1 MSLAAMGLLPVAQ
14 RRRPGVAPLLRVLLS
29 LSMIITLLSAS
40 VFAVEVDTLKT
51 RPHCADFLSHC
62 AWNASTSSCEFR
74 RSISFVCGHREAP
87 QPVATVSTGSTST
100 SSFAGD
106 DETEVPAVSGFT
118 CHWDV
123 AGNFVVA
130 PGVDVAVEGD
140 DCLLHIGSG
149 QMVLL
154 ASKASLRASSLSIE
168 ASFVHLEVQAQISA
182 SYSGAFRD
190 GHGLFTGTDVFG
202 ASHGGGGGQRLIA
215 NMTMLTQQTTR
226 GFFDVRGRTVDVDL
240 IEKKEALLKESSA
253 GWQLADLWA
262 KEKALM
268 ADPTVMTRSSAV
280 SGGPSARIAPFLLGS
295 GSRAVIAGNGSS
307 DHVVTVD
314 GGGRIQIRASKDV
327 VVMDSASIQANGAP
341 AIDGV
346 GGGSGGSV
354 YISANAL
361 SVNGKVQAKGGD
373 AFCTDNA
380 GDRGITHCFP
390 AGGGGR
396 VQITYMSSQLDTNA
410 IDTTGGTLKSDQ
422 VKELL
427 TKSKRFRHVQISA
440 LAGAA
445 GTYYQVVQHSDGVH
459 EGQLLVDNNMQRL
472 WANRVL
478 NDDGETID
486 TDDIDTVVGGA
497 VTSLYIGDDVAGNI
511 DALTISDGAVVATGC
526 LKLPGGDLKVLN
538 GSYLLD
544 ALLVGLPHQLPDSIS
559 VHSSSKPPVLEI
571 RVRDMV
577 ISSESQMIMPTSALQ
592 LSARSVS
599 MDATAAL
606 EFTWSAQIITSQNIH
621 LDANVSSALDPI
633 IVTPATPM
641 TTTATSSKT
650 TTKLFD
656 NKMLALVSGGD
667 VFLGG
672 VIAVGALS
680 VSSEFSI
687 TIDGQ
692 LETLNAPNIKSTFRS
707 CKEQQWVSLRSLKQ
721 DMGKEDGHG
730 GSNEGST
737 VPNIPA
743 ALPIM
748 SNFTL
753 VLHARESIYVGES
766 EEKKK
771 QLTDQLKGQLE
782 EDVELPPQPVGHV
795 RGGAVLLCA
804 TDYIE
809 ISPGSI
815 VSADGMGELANQG
828 PGMGSCA
835 GSIGGGAGYGGHGA
849 DSSVVTNTGNYASGG
864 LPYGTRSGT
873 GMLGSGGGCVDGGNG
888 GGIALL
894 GASGLVLNGEIHCN
908 GDGGASGAGGG
919 SGGFLGL
926 SVALYLRGHGH
937 ISAVGG
943 GSECTDAVESFVS
956 DTKWQEP
963 AFLIGK
969 TQDKAADE
977 QAEAQSPTS
986 SKVVPRLCGGGGG
999 GGRLQLTGCELSTFD
1014 RCTRGFD
1021 GNYTV
1026 AGGSTSYKLVS
1037 GGDDTPVLPAPTPA
1051 STVAQ
1056 KSIVPAGA
1064 SGSFFGFPCPP
1075 GSGGLFC
1082 RLCPVGKYKSES
1094 NSAECVMCTN
1104 APSNAHYI
1112 GLGAS
1117 SARCDWACDPGYSG
1131 YYCVSPIEQLLD
1143 ACGGEFGFALVLM
1156 SIVAF
1161 FILLGYACRNRKE
1174 PSYTRMYNSR
1184 GSKGE
1189 RQHLLSSA
1197 VANSQR
1203 SWFASLFR
1211 CFYWPRVGYPKLMER
1226 DLPEHMAR
1234 LYFAGYNDPDSPLK
1248 LRTTVPPSLKKVL
1261 YDVEFKNLADRINRV
1276 LAWQRG
1282 PCSSWGKIVYFLVA
1296 LVCYPFASEVK
1307 LFRRHIRVNELKR
1320 IVAKYN
1326 HACMKGPRARGLLNA
1341 VKLGYCADY
1350 SLIYLELLYKES
1362 SQSVCVP
1369 TTKIGK
1375 PSLPLVLLFAGCGT
1389 YFSPYYLDPNDL
1401 LVRSIPQCPE
1411 LTAFI
1416 DEPWIEFVAEL
1427 NELLRVVQR
1436 DEASLV
1442 ESLIPVAVYL
1452 EKQRALSALGSNSS
1466 KLGGLRIYLGR
1477 FYVQDELDMGEEF
1490 KLGLFLTTA
1499 EDSLDNVGSNSNL
1512 QQPHQ
1517 QAPPSSSRHGY
1528 GSHYSKDTNYYNI
1541 NDVYGYGRGDSLD
1554 YPGPRRSN
1562 GSFNNADGMLN
1573 DMGGWGTALTNS
1585 NSSRGRSRS
1594 TNGPGS
1600 TNPLQDPVSS
1610 IREEALRIRS
1620 SSSHGD
1626 GQGGSGHSGRGG
1638 DPDDVLVLMS
1648 SGSTNKKRHN
1658 SAAHHTFY
1666 EGWLGPVDA
1675 SLPVPGV
1682 LICAD
1687 ELRERLADRAP
1698 RQMLKSFLRFHL
1710 LPRNLPRSSSLNLSW
1725 MLSISLLT
1733 LLMVDLAITFA
1744 ILVNLKC
1751 VTNGEVDH
1759 DCSASIMVPVLLAPP
1774 LALVVSP
1781 IMGIVSL
1788 ALSSSTFTRRF
1799 SVWNALSMISV
1810 GIAILACIAQSSRL
1824 VAPWFAG
1831 PLPLL
1836 PVIAMGVKAG
1846 QAYVVERYIAFQE
1859 TQRRRRGWR
1868 GIMKRRLSDAS
1879 IPTESPYSSPAPGR
1893 AEFRLTSTPPTR
1905 DDQGVNRYGGYT

>member
-1 MSLAAMGLLPVAQ
+1 MASSTITLVRTRRRRLHNGISARMSGRMAPLWALALLLAAGEA
-14 RRRPGVAPLLRVLLS
+14 A
-29 LSMIITLLSAS
+29 
-40 VFAVEVDTLKT
+40 
-51 RPHCADFLSHC
+51 HCADFLQHC

-74 RSISFVCGHREAP
+74 ESVAFECGPRGAEA
-87 QPVATVSTGSTST
+87 VATGSGSLLH
-100 SSFAGD
+100 A
-106 DETEVPAVSGFT
+106 AVSATSFSGDANGDEVGVAAVAGFT

-123 AGNFVVA
+123 AGDLRVA
-130 PGVDVAVEGD
+130 PGVTVAVEGD
-140 DCLLHIGSG
+140 DCLLHVGSG

-154 ASKASLRASSLSIE
+154 GAKATLRASSLSVE
-168 ASFVHLEVQAQISA
+168 ASFVHLEEQAQISA

-190 GHGLFTGTDVFG
+190 GRGLFTGTDVFG

-215 NMTMLTQQTTR
+215 NATMLTQQTTR
-226 GFFDVRGRTVDVDL
+226 GFFDVRGRTVDVEL
-240 IEKKEALLKESSA
+240 IEEKEALLKESSA

-268 ADPTVMTRSSAV
+268 ADPAVMTAP
-280 SGGPSARIAPFLLGS
+280 SGASGDPSATIAPFLLGS
-295 GSRAVIAGNGSS
+295 GSRAVIAGNDTSE
-307 DHVVTVD
+307 HIVTVD
-314 GGGRIQIRASKDV
+314 GGGRIQIKASKDV
-327 VVMDSASIQANGAP
+327 VVMNGATIQADGAS

-346 GGGSGGSV
+346 SGGSGGSV
-354 YISANAL
+354 YIYANAL
-361 SVNGKVQAKGGD
+361 SVSGKIQAKGGD
-373 AFCTDNA
+373 AYCTDNA
-380 GDRGITHCFP
+380 ADRGVTHCFP

-410 IDTTGGTLKSDQ
+410 IDTTGGTLNTDK

-427 TKSKRFRHVQISA
+427 AKNKRFRHVQVSA

-445 GTYYQVVQHSDGVH
+445 GTYYQVVQHTDGVH
-459 EGQLLVDNNMQRL
+459 EAQLLVDNDMQRL
-472 WANRVL
+472 WPNRVQ
-478 NDDGETID
+478 NEDGEALDID
-486 TDDIDTVVGGA
+486 DLDTVVGGA
-497 VTSLYIGDDVAGNI
+497 VTSLYIGDDEAKNI
-511 DALTISDGAVVATGC
+511 DALTISDGAVVATSY
-526 LKLPGGDLKVLN
+526 LKLTDGDLRVLN

-544 ALLVGLPHQLPDSIS
+544 ALLVGYSHQLPDSIS
-559 VHSSSKPPVLEI
+559 AHSNSKPPLLQI

-577 ISSESQMIMPTSALQ
+577 VSSNSQMILPTSALQ

-621 LDANVSSALDPI
+621 LDCNVSSALSPI
-633 IVTPATPM
+633 IAVPAFTPPTS
-641 TTTATSSKT
+641 TSSPSVKIVDT
-650 TTKLFD
+650 
-656 NKMLALVSGGD
+656 KMLALVSGGD

-687 TIDGQ
+687 TINGH
-692 LETLNAPNIKSTFRS
+692 LEALNAPNIKSTFRS
-707 CKEQQWVSLRSLKQ
+707 CKEQQWLSLRSLKE
-721 DMGKEDGHG
+721 DLGKTDHHDDDDSSSGAA
-730 GSNEGST
+730 
-737 VPNIPA
+737 IPGIPS
-743 ALPIM
+743 ALPTV

-753 VLHARESIYVGES
+753 VLYARGSIYVGQSGEN
-766 EEKKK
+766 KK
-771 QLTDQLKGQLE
+771 QLEDQLQQDE
-782 EDVELPPQPVGHV
+782 ELPPQPVGRV
-795 RGGAVLLCA
+795 RSGAVLLCA
-804 TDYIE
+804 TDSVE

-828 PGMGSCA
+828 PGMGSCV
-835 GSIGGGAGYGGHGA
+835 GSIGGGAGYGGRGA
-849 DSSVVTNTGNYASGG
+849 DSSVVTTIGNYASGG

-888 GGIALL
+888 GGIVML
-894 GASGLVLNGEIHCN
+894 GATGLVLNGEIHCN
-908 GDGGASGAGGG
+908 GDGGANGAGGG

-926 SVALYLRGHGH
+926 SVAQYLRGHGH

-943 GSECTDAVESFVS
+943 GSECTDAVSNYESE
-956 DTKWQEP
+956 TKWREP

-969 TQDKAADE
+969 IANDAADE
-977 QAEAQSPTS
+977 QAEAQSPMS
-986 SKVVPRLCGGGGG
+986 SKIVPRLCGGGGG

-1026 AGGSTSYKLVS
+1026 AGGATSFKLIS
-1037 GGDDTPVLPAPTPA
+1037 GGDSTPGLPAPTPA
-1051 STVAQ
+1051 STIAQ

-1094 NSAECVMCTN
+1094 NSAECVVCTN

-1112 GLGAS
+1112 GLGAT
-1117 SARCDWACDPGYSG
+1117 SALCDWTCDPGYSG
-1131 YYCVSPIEQLLD
+1131 YYCVSPIQQLLD
-1143 ACGGEFGFALVLM
+1143 ACGGEFGFALVLI

-1161 FILLGYACRNRKE
+1161 FILLGYACRNRKD

-1184 GSKGE
+1184 GAKGE

-1203 SWFASLFR
+1203 SWFASVFR

-1234 LYFAGYNDPDSPLK
+1234 LYLAGYNDPESPLK
-1248 LRTTVPPSLKKVL
+1248 LRSTVPPSLKKVL

-1296 LVCYPFASEVK
+1296 LLCYPFASEVK

-1350 SLIYLELLYKES
+1350 SLVYLELLYKES

-1389 YFSPYYLDPNDL
+1389 YFSPFYLDPNDL

-1477 FYVQDELDMGEEF
+1477 FYVQDELNMGEEF

-1499 EDSLDNVGSNSNL
+1499 DESLDNVSSNNNI
-1512 QQPHQ
+1512 QQQHQ
-1517 QAPPSSSRHGY
+1517 QGPSSSSRYGY
-1528 GSHYSKDTNYYNI
+1528 GTHYSKDTNYYNI

-1554 YPGPRRSN
+1554 YPGPRRSD
-1562 GSFNNADGMLN
+1562 GSFGNTDGMLY
-1573 DMGGWGTALTNS
+1573 DMGGWGTALNANT
-1585 NSSRGRSRS
+1585 SSRGRSRS
-1594 TNGPGS
+1594 SNGPGCGNGS
-1600 TNPLQDPVSS
+1600 SQNPVSS

-1620 SSSHGD
+1620 SSSQGD
-1626 GQGGSGHSGRGG
+1626 GLGGNGHSGRGG
-1638 DPDDVLVLMS
+1638 NSDDVLVLMG
-1648 SGSTNKKRHN
+1648 SGSAKKKRHN

-1698 RQMLKSFLRFHL
+1698 RQMLRSFLRFHL
-1710 LPRNLPRSSSLNLSW
+1710 LPRNVPRSSSLNLSW

-1733 LLMVDLAITFA
+1733 LLMVDLAIAFA
-1744 ILVNLKC
+1744 ILANLKC
-1751 VTNGEVDH
+1751 VTDGEVDH
-1759 DCSASIMVPVLLAPP
+1759 DCSASIMVPVLLVPP

-1799 SVWNALSMISV
+1799 SVWNALSMVSV

-1846 QAYVVERYIAFQE
+1846 QAYLVERYIAFQE

-1879 IPTESPYSSPAPGR
+1879 IPTESP
-1893 AEFRLTSTPPTR
+1893 
-1905 DDQGVNRYGGYT
+1905 

>member
-1 MSLAAMGLLPVAQ
+1 MAPSPAS
-14 RRRPGVAPLLRVLLS
+14 RRRRSAPLLLLS
-29 LSMIITLLSAS
+29 LTLSLLLSAS
-40 VFAVEVDTLKT
+40 SAAVSAEAA

-62 AWNASTSSCEFR
+62 AWNDSTSSCEFR
-74 RSISFVCGHREAP
+74 ESISFVCGPRSASEPPLADATGSGSLLDA
-87 QPVATVSTGSTST
+87 ATVSATS
-100 SSFAGD
+100 FGGD
-106 DETEVPAVSGFT
+106 SDAEVGVSAVAGFT

-123 AGNFVVA
+123 AGGLYVA

-140 DCLLHIGSG
+140 DCLLHVGSG

-154 ASKASLRASSLSIE
+154 GAKASLRASSLSVE
-168 ASFVHLEVQAQISA
+168 ASFVHLEAQAQISA
-182 SYSGAFRD
+182 SYSGSFRD
-190 GHGLFTGTDVFG
+190 GRGLFTGTDVFG

-215 NMTMLTQQTTR
+215 NATMLTQQTTR
-226 GFFDVRGRTVDVDL
+226 GFFDVRGRTVDVQL
-240 IEKKEALLKESSA
+240 IEEKEALLKESSA

-268 ADPTVMTRSSAV
+268 ADPAVMTASSGA
-280 SGGPSARIAPFLLGS
+280 SGGPSATIAPFLLGS
-295 GSRAVIAGNGSS
+295 GSRVVIAGNDSS
-307 DHVVTVD
+307 EHVVTVD
-314 GGGRIQIRASKDV
+314 GGGRIQIKASKDV
-327 VVMDSASIQANGAP
+327 VVMDGATIQANGGS
-341 AIDGV
+341 AIEGV
-346 GGGSGGSV
+346 SGGSGGSV

-361 SVNGKVQAKGGD
+361 SLSGKVEAKGGD

-380 GDRGITHCFP
+380 ADRGVTHCYP

-396 VQITYMSSQLDTNA
+396 VQITFMSSQLDTDA
-410 IDTTGGTLKSDQ
+410 IDTTGGTLNSDQ
-422 VKELL
+422 VEELL
-427 TKSKRFRHVQISA
+427 AKNNRFRHVQVSA

-459 EGQLLVDNNMQRL
+459 EAQLLVDNDMQRL
-472 WANRVL
+472 WPNRVL
-478 NDDGETID
+478 NDDGD
-486 TDDIDTVVGGA
+486 ALDIDEMDAVIGGA
-497 VTSLYIGDDVAGNI
+497 VTSLYVGDDEAANI
-511 DALTISDGAVVATGC
+511 DALTISDGAVVATGS
-526 LKLPGGDLKVLN
+526 LKLPGGDLRVLN
-538 GSYLLD
+538 GSFLLD

-559 VHSSSKPPVLEI
+559 VHSSSKPPVLQI
-571 RVRDMV
+571 RVRDMLV
-577 ISSESQMIMPTSALQ
+577 SSSSQMILPTSALQ

-621 LDANVSSALDPI
+621 IDANVSSALNPI
-633 IVTPATPM
+633 IAAPALS
-641 TTTATSSKT
+641 TATSSSTPVT
-650 TTKLFD
+650 TTKIVD
-656 NKMLALVSGGD
+656 SKMLALVSGGD

-672 VIAVGALS
+672 VIGVGALS

-687 TIDGQ
+687 TIDGH
-692 LETLNAPNIKSTFRS
+692 LESLNGPNIKSTFRS
-707 CKEQQWVSLRSLKQ
+707 CKDQQWLSLGSLKENL
-721 DMGKEDGHG
+721 GKEDHHD
-730 GSNEGST
+730 GSAEGAPI
-737 VPNIPA
+737 PNIPS
-743 ALPIM
+743 ALPAL

-753 VLHARESIYVGES
+753 VLHARGSIYVGQSNEA
-766 EEKKK
+766 KK
-771 QLTDQLKGQLE
+771 QIEDQLE
-782 EDVELPPQPVGHV
+782 ENEELPPQPIGRV

-804 TDYIE
+804 TDSVE

-835 GSIGGGAGYGGHGA
+835 GSIGGGAG
-849 DSSVVTNTGNYASGG
+849 
-864 LPYGTRSGT
+864 
-873 GMLGSGGGCVDGGNG
+873 
-888 GGIALL
+888 
-894 GASGLVLNGEIHCN
+894 
-908 GDGGASGAGGG
+908 
-919 SGGFLGL
+919 
-926 SVALYLRGHGH
+926 
-937 ISAVGG
+937 
-943 GSECTDAVESFVS
+943 
-956 DTKWQEP
+956 
-963 AFLIGK
+963 
-969 TQDKAADE
+969 
-977 QAEAQSPTS
+977 
-986 SKVVPRLCGGGGG
+986 
-999 GGRLQLTGCELSTFD
+999 
-1014 RCTRGFD
+1014 
-1021 GNYTV
+1021 
-1026 AGGSTSYKLVS
+1026 
-1037 GGDDTPVLPAPTPA
+1037 
-1051 STVAQ
+1051 
-1056 KSIVPAGA
+1056 
-1064 SGSFFGFPCPP
+1064 
-1075 GSGGLFC
+1075 
-1082 RLCPVGKYKSES
+1082 
-1094 NSAECVMCTN
+1094 
-1104 APSNAHYI
+1104 
-1112 GLGAS
+1112 
-1117 SARCDWACDPGYSG
+1117 
-1131 YYCVSPIEQLLD
+1131 
-1143 ACGGEFGFALVLM
+1143 
-1156 SIVAF
+1156 
-1161 FILLGYACRNRKE
+1161 NRKE

-1184 GSKGE
+1184 GAKGE

-1296 LVCYPFASEVK
+1296 LLCYPFASEVK

-1350 SLIYLELLYKES
+1350 SLVYLELLYKES

-1389 YFSPYYLDPNDL
+1389 YFSPFYLDPNDL

-1452 EKQRALSALGSNSS
+1452 EKQRALAALGNNSS

-1477 FYVQDELDMGEEF
+1477 FYVQDELGMGEEF
-1490 KLGLFLTTA
+1490 KLGVFLTTA
-1499 EDSLDNVGSNSNL
+1499 DESMDNVSSSNNNI
-1512 QQPHQ
+1512 QQTHQ
-1517 QAPPSSSRHGY
+1517 QAPPSSNRYGY
-1528 GSHYSKDTNYYNI
+1528 GSHHSKDTNYYNI

-1562 GSFNNADGMLN
+1562 GSFGNADGLIY

-1585 NSSRGRSRS
+1585 NLSRGRSRS
-1594 TNGPGS
+1594 SNGPGS
-1600 TNPLQDPVSS
+1600 GNGAAQNPVGS

-1626 GQGGSGHSGRGG
+1626 GLAGHSGRGG
-1638 DPDDVLVLMS
+1638 NPDDVLVLMG
-1648 SGSTNKKRHN
+1648 SGSSKKKRHN

-1733 LLMVDLAITFA
+1733 FLMVDLAITFA

-1759 DCSASIMVPVLLAPP
+1759 DCSASIMVPVLLVPP

-1859 TQRRRRGWR
+1859 TKRRRRGWR

-1905 DDQGVNRYGGYT
+1905 DDQSFNIYGGYN

>member
-1 MSLAAMGLLPVAQ
+1 M
-14 RRRPGVAPLLRVLLS
+14 
-29 LSMIITLLSAS
+29 
-40 VFAVEVDTLKT
+40 
-51 RPHCADFLSHC
+51 
-62 AWNASTSSCEFR
+62 
-74 RSISFVCGHREAP
+74 
-87 QPVATVSTGSTST
+87 
-100 SSFAGD
+100 
-106 DETEVPAVSGFT
+106 
-118 CHWDV
+118 
-123 AGNFVVA
+123 
-130 PGVDVAVEGD
+130 VAVQGD

-154 ASKASLRASSLSIE
+154 GAKATLKASSLSIE
-168 ASFVHLEVQAQISA
+168 ASFVHLEVGAQIAA

-190 GHGLFTGTDVFG
+190 GRGLFTGTDVYG

-215 NMTMLTQQTTR
+215 NATMLTQQTTR
-226 GFFDVRGRTVDVDL
+226 GFFDVRGWTANVEV
-240 IEKKEALLKESSA
+240 IEEKEALLKQSSA
-253 GWQLADLWA
+253 GWQLADLWT

-268 ADPTVMTRSSAV
+268 SDPAVMTASSGA
-280 SGGPSARIAPFLLGS
+280 SGDPSATIAPFLLGS
-295 GSRAVIAGNGSS
+295 GSRAVITGNNSS
-307 DHVVTVD
+307 EDMKSVD
-314 GGGRIQIRASKDV
+314 GGGRIQIKASKDV
-327 VVMDSASIQANGAP
+327 VVMSGATIQANGA
-341 AIDGV
+341 AASDGV
-346 GGGSGGSV
+346 SGGSGGSV

-361 SVNGKVQAKGGD
+361 SVSGKVQAKGGD

-380 GDRGITHCFP
+380 AAKGITHCFP

-396 VQITYMSSQLDTNA
+396 VQISFMSSQLDTNA
-410 IDTTGGTLKSDQ
+410 IDTTGGTLDADQ

-427 TKSKRFRHVQISA
+427 AKDKRFRHVQISA

-459 EGQLLVDNNMQRL
+459 EAQLLVDNDMQRL
-472 WANRVL
+472 WPTGVQS
-478 NDDGETID
+478 DDGGAV
-486 TDDIDTVVGGA
+486 DIDEVDTVIGGA
-497 VTSLYIGDDVAGNI
+497 VTN
-511 DALTISDGAVVATGC
+511 GAVVATGC
-526 LKLPGGDLKVLN
+526 LKLSQGDLKVLN
-538 GSYLLD
+538 GSFLLD
-544 ALLVGLPHQLPDSIS
+544 ALLVGVPHQLPDSIS
-559 VHSSSKPPVLEI
+559 VHSSNKPPLLQI

-577 ISSESQMIMPTSALQ
+577 VSSAAQMMLPTSALQ
-592 LSARSVS
+592 LSARSVL
-599 MDATAAL
+599 MDATTAL
-606 EFTWSAQIITSQNIH
+606 EFTWSAQIITSQSIH
-621 LDANVSSALDPI
+621 LDANISSAPDPI
-633 IVTPATPM
+633 IAASV
-641 TTTATSSKT
+641 TTASSPST
-650 TTKLFD
+650 AKLF
-656 NKMLALVSGGD
+656 NSKMLVLVSGGD
-667 VFLGG
+667 VLLSG

-680 VSSEFSI
+680 ISSAYSI
-687 TIDGQ
+687 TVNGHI
-692 LETLNAPNIKSTFRS
+692 EVLNAPSIKSTFRP
-707 CKEQQWVSLRSLKQ
+707 CKEQQWLSLRALKL
-721 DMGKEDGHG
+721 DLGKEDTHV
-730 GSNEGST
+730 ST
-737 VPNIPA
+737 TIPSIPST
-743 ALPIM
+743 LPSI

-766 EEKKK
+766 EEKK
-771 QLTDQLKGQLE
+771 QQLE
-782 EDVELPPQPVGHV
+782 DELQEDDELPPQQVGRV
-795 RGGAVLLCA
+795 RGGAVLVCA
-804 TDYIE
+804 TDSVE
-809 ISPGSI
+809 ISRGSI
-815 VSADGMGELANQG
+815 LSADGMGELANQG
-828 PGMGSCA
+828 PGMGSCV
-835 GSIGGGAGYGGHGA
+835 GSIGGGAGYGGRGA
-849 DSSVVTNTGNYASGG
+849 DSSVVTNIGNYASGG

-888 GGIALL
+888 GGIVML

-908 GDGGASGAGGG
+908 GDGGANGAGGG

-926 SVALYLRGHGH
+926 SVAQFLRGHGH

-943 GSECTDAVESFVS
+943 GSECSDTIESF
-956 DTKWQEP
+956 QE
-963 AFLIGK
+963 
-969 TQDKAADE
+969 
-977 QAEAQSPTS
+977 AEAQAPST
-986 SKVVPRLCGGGGG
+986 KVVPRLCGGGGG
-999 GGRLQLTGCELSTFD
+999 GGRLQLTGCELNTFD
-1014 RCTRGFD
+1014 RCTRDFD

-1026 AGGSTSYKLVS
+1026 AGGATSFKLSS
-1037 GGDDTPVLPAPTPA
+1037 GDTPELPAPTPT
-1051 STVAQ
+1051 STAE
-1056 KSIVPAGA
+1056 KSVVPAGA

-1082 RLCPVGKYKSES
+1082 RLCRVGKYKSES
-1094 NSAECVMCTN
+1094 NSAECVVCTN

-1112 GLGAS
+1112 GVGAT

-1131 YYCVSPIEQLLD
+1131 HYCVSPIQQLLD

-1184 GSKGE
+1184 GAKGE

-1197 VANSQR
+1197 LVRVA
-1203 SWFASLFR
+1203 LPLL
-1211 CFYWPRVGYPKLMER
+1211 YWPRVGYPKLMER
-1226 DLPEHMAR
+1226 DLSEHMAR
-1234 LYFAGYNDPDSPLK
+1234 LYLAGYNDPDSPLK

-1296 LVCYPFASEVK
+1296 LVCYPFTSEVR

-1326 HACMKGPRARGLLNA
+1326 HAPSRTWVLNA

-1350 SLIYLELLYKES
+1350 SLVYLELLYKES

-1375 PSLPLVLLFAGCGT
+1375 PSLPLVLLFAGCGS
-1389 YFSPYYLDPNDL
+1389 YFSPFYLDPNDL

-1436 DEASLV
+1436 DESSLV

-1452 EKQRALSALGSNSS
+1452 EKQRALSAMGSNSS

-1477 FYVQDELDMGEEF
+1477 FYVQDELNVGEEF

-1499 EDSLDNVGSNSNL
+1499 EESSDNVGSNNL
-1512 QQPHQ
+1512 QQTHQ
-1517 QAPPSSSRHGY
+1517 PPPS
-1528 GSHYSKDTNYYNI
+1528 
-1541 NDVYGYGRGDSLD
+1541 
-1554 YPGPRRSN
+1554 GPRRSD
-1562 GSFNNADGMLN
+1562 GSFGNDAMLY
-1573 DMGGWGTALTNS
+1573 DMGGWGTALNNSGPLRVAGVAVRMALAWLPQRRKTN
-1585 NSSRGRSRS
+1585 N
-1594 TNGPGS
+1594 
-1600 TNPLQDPVSS
+1600 
-1610 IREEALRIRS
+1610 
-1620 SSSHGD
+1620 
-1626 GQGGSGHSGRGG
+1626 GHSGRNA
-1638 DPDDVLVLMS
+1638 DDVLVLM
-1648 SGSTNKKRHN
+1648 GSTKKQQQNK
-1658 SAAHHTFY
+1658 AAKHTFY

-1687 ELRERLADRAP
+1687 ELRERLADGAP
-1698 RQMLKSFLRFHL
+1698 RQKLNSFLRFHL

-1751 VTNGEVDH
+1751 VTDGEVDH
-1759 DCSASIMVPVLLAPP
+1759 DCSASIMVPVLLVPP

-1893 AEFRLTSTPPTR
+1893 AEFRLTSTPPSR
-1905 DDQGVNRYGGYT
+1905 DDKGFITYGARN

>member
-1 MSLAAMGLLPVAQ
+1 MGLLPVAQ
-14 RRRPGVAPLLRVLLS
+14 RRRPSIVPLLRVLLS
-29 LSMIITLLSAS
+29 LSIAITLLSAS
-40 VFAVEVDTLKT
+40 VVAVEVDTLKT

-123 AGNFVVA
+123 AGNFRVA

-268 ADPTVMTRSSAV
+268 ADPTVMTGSSAV
-280 SGGPSARIAPFLLGS
+280 SGGPI
-295 GSRAVIAGNGSS
+295 
-307 DHVVTVD
+307 
-314 GGGRIQIRASKDV
+314 
-327 VVMDSASIQANGAP
+327 
-341 AIDGV
+341 
-346 GGGSGGSV
+346 
-354 YISANAL
+354 
-361 SVNGKVQAKGGD
+361 
-373 AFCTDNA
+373 
-380 GDRGITHCFP
+380 
-390 AGGGGR
+390 
-396 VQITYMSSQLDTNA
+396 
-410 IDTTGGTLKSDQ
+410 
-422 VKELL
+422 
-427 TKSKRFRHVQISA
+427 
-440 LAGAA
+440 
-445 GTYYQVVQHSDGVH
+445 
-459 EGQLLVDNNMQRL
+459 
-472 WANRVL
+472 
-478 NDDGETID
+478 
-486 TDDIDTVVGGA
+486 
-497 VTSLYIGDDVAGNI
+497 
-511 DALTISDGAVVATGC
+511 
-526 LKLPGGDLKVLN
+526 
-538 GSYLLD
+538 
-544 ALLVGLPHQLPDSIS
+544 
-559 VHSSSKPPVLEI
+559 
-571 RVRDMV
+571 
-577 ISSESQMIMPTSALQ
+577 
-592 LSARSVS
+592 
-599 MDATAAL
+599 
-606 EFTWSAQIITSQNIH
+606 
-621 LDANVSSALDPI
+621 
-633 IVTPATPM
+633 
-641 TTTATSSKT
+641 
-650 TTKLFD
+650 
-656 NKMLALVSGGD
+656 
-667 VFLGG
+667 
-672 VIAVGALS
+672 
-680 VSSEFSI
+680 
-687 TIDGQ
+687 
-692 LETLNAPNIKSTFRS
+692 
-707 CKEQQWVSLRSLKQ
+707 
-721 DMGKEDGHG
+721 
-730 GSNEGST
+730 
-737 VPNIPA
+737 
-743 ALPIM
+743 
-748 SNFTL
+748 
-753 VLHARESIYVGES
+753 
-766 EEKKK
+766 
-771 QLTDQLKGQLE
+771 
-782 EDVELPPQPVGHV
+782 
-795 RGGAVLLCA
+795 
-804 TDYIE
+804 
-809 ISPGSI
+809 
-815 VSADGMGELANQG
+815 
-828 PGMGSCA
+828 
-835 GSIGGGAGYGGHGA
+835 
-849 DSSVVTNTGNYASGG
+849 
-864 LPYGTRSGT
+864 
-873 GMLGSGGGCVDGGNG
+873 
-888 GGIALL
+888 
-894 GASGLVLNGEIHCN
+894 
-908 GDGGASGAGGG
+908 
-919 SGGFLGL
+919 
-926 SVALYLRGHGH
+926 
-937 ISAVGG
+937 GG

-999 GGRLQLTGCELSTFD
+999 GGRLQLTG
-1014 RCTRGFD
+1014 
-1021 GNYTV
+1021 
-1026 AGGSTSYKLVS
+1026 
-1037 GGDDTPVLPAPTPA
+1037 GGDDTPVLPTPTPA

-1075 GSGGLFC
+1075 GSG
-1082 RLCPVGKYKSES
+1082 
-1094 NSAECVMCTN
+1094 
-1104 APSNAHYI
+1104 
-1112 GLGAS
+1112 
-1117 SARCDWACDPGYSG
+1117 G

-1161 FILLGYACRNRKE
+1161 FILLG
-1174 PSYTRMYNSR
+1174 
-1184 GSKGE
+1184 
-1189 RQHLLSSA
+1189 
-1197 VANSQR
+1197 
-1203 SWFASLFR
+1203 WFASLFR

-1362 SQSVCVP
+1362 SQS
-1369 TTKIGK
+1369 
-1375 PSLPLVLLFAGCGT
+1375 
-1389 YFSPYYLDPNDL
+1389 
-1401 LVRSIPQCPE
+1401 
-1411 LTAFI
+1411 
-1416 DEPWIEFVAEL
+1416 
-1427 NELLRVVQR
+1427 R

-1626 GQGGSGHSGRGG
+1626 GQGGNGHSGRGG

-1879 IPTESPYSSPAPGR
+1879 IPTESPYFASDGLNLGFVIPRSSSPAPGR
-1893 AEFRLTSTPPTR
+1893 AEFRLTSTPPIR

>member
-1 MSLAAMGLLPVAQ
+1 MSFAGCMASPCAYKGRLRYALP
-14 RRRPGVAPLLRVLLS
+14 LLLS
-29 LSMIITLLSAS
+29 LVVLSCS
-40 VFAVEVDTLKT
+40 AVEVRPKTLKQMDEQK
-51 RPHCADFLSHC
+51 PHCADFLQHC
-62 AWNASTSSCEFR
+62 EWNATTSSCEFKQ
-74 RSISFVCGHREAP
+74 SVSFVCGPRGLLEP
-87 QPVATVSTGSTST
+87 TVSVSTGSLDGPPSA
-100 SSFAGD
+100 SSFTGDPNGKDVGEEEGVSAVAG
-106 DETEVPAVSGFT
+106 FN

-123 AGNFVVA
+123 AGDLRFA
-130 PGVDVAVEGD
+130 PGVAVAVDGD
-140 DCLLHIGSG
+140 DCLLHVGSG

-154 ASKASLRASSLSIE
+154 GDKARLKVSSLSVE
-168 ASFVHLEVQAQISA
+168 ASFVHLETQSQISS

-190 GHGLFTGTDVFG
+190 SHGLFTGTDVFG

-215 NMTMLTQQTTR
+215 NATMLTQQTTR
-226 GFFDVRGRTVDVDL
+226 GFFDVRGRTVNVEL
-240 IEKKEALLKESSA
+240 IEEKEALLKESSA

-268 ADPTVMTRSSAV
+268 ADPAVMTASSGA
-280 SGGPSARIAPFLLGS
+280 SGDPSAMIAPFLLGS
-295 GSRAVIAGNGSS
+295 GSRVVIPGINSS
-307 DHVVTVD
+307 EHVLTVD
-314 GGGRIQIRASKDV
+314 GGGRIQVKASKDV
-327 VVMDSASIQANGAP
+327 VVMDGATIQANGAS
-341 AIDGV
+341 AVDGV
-346 GGGSGGSV
+346 SGGSGGSV

-361 SVNGKVQAKGGD
+361 SVSGKIMAKGGD

-380 GDRGITHCFP
+380 ADRGVTHCFP

-410 IDTTGGTLKSDQ
+410 IDTTGGTLNTDM

-427 TKSKRFRHVQISA
+427 AKDKRFRHVQISA

-459 EGQLLVDNNMQRL
+459 EAQLLVDNDMQRL
-472 WANRVL
+472 WPNRVQTA
-478 NDDGETID
+478 DGGAL
-486 TDDIDTVVGGA
+486 DIDDMDTAIGGA
-497 VTSLYIGDDVAGNI
+497 VTSLYIGDDEAANI
-511 DALTISDGAVVATGC
+511 DAITISDGAVVAAGC
-526 LKLPGGDLKVLN
+526 LKMSGGDLRVLN
-538 GSYLLD
+538 GSFLLD

-559 VHSSSKPPVLEI
+559 VHSNSKPPLLQI

-577 ISSESQMIMPTSALQ
+577 VSSGSHMIMPTSALQ
-592 LSARSVS
+592 LSARSLS
-599 MDATAAL
+599 MDATTAM
-606 EFTWSAQIITSQNIH
+606 EFTWSAQIVTSQNIH
-621 LDANVSSALDPI
+621 LDANISSALDPI
-633 IVTPATPM
+633 IAVPAV
-641 TTTATSSKT
+641 ST
-650 TTKLFD
+650 TTKLLD
-656 NKMLALVSGGD
+656 NKMLVLISGGD

-672 VIAVGALS
+672 EIAVGALS

-687 TIDGQ
+687 TIDGHI
-692 LETLNAPNIKSTFRS
+692 EVVNAPSIKSTFRS
-707 CKEQQWVSLRSLKQ
+707 CKEQQWVSLRSLKE
-721 DMGKEDGHG
+721 DLGKKDGSG
-730 GSNEGST
+730 DVST
-737 VPNIPA
+737 IPSIPSS
-743 ALPIM
+743 LPTL

-753 VLHARESIYVGES
+753 VLHARGSIYVGES
-766 EEKKK
+766 EEKKE
-771 QLTDQLKGQLE
+771 QLE
-782 EDVELPPQPVGHV
+782 GELQQNDELPPQPVGRV

-804 TDYIE
+804 TDSVE
-809 ISPGSI
+809 ISHGSI

-828 PGMGSCA
+828 PGMGSCV
-835 GSIGGGAGYGGHGA
+835 GSIGGGAGYGGRGA
-849 DSSVVTNTGNYASGG
+849 DSSVVTNIGNYASGG

-888 GGIALL
+888 GGIVML

-908 GDGGASGAGGG
+908 GDGGANGAGGG

-943 GSECTDAVESFVS
+943 GSECTDTIEGLAIDS
-956 DTKWQEP
+956 KWLEP

-969 TQDKAADE
+969 IQNDAADE
-977 QAEAQSPTS
+977 QAEAQSPMS

-1026 AGGSTSYKLVS
+1026 AGGATSYKLIS
-1037 GGDDTPVLPAPTPA
+1037 GGGDAPELPAPTPA
-1051 STVAQ
+1051 STITQ

-1094 NSAECVMCTN
+1094 NSAECVRCTN

-1112 GLGAS
+1112 GIGAI
-1117 SARCDWACDPGYSG
+1117 SARCDWTCDPGYSG

-1184 GSKGE
+1184 GAKGE

-1203 SWFASLFR
+1203 SWFASIFR

-1234 LYFAGYNDPDSPLK
+1234 LYLAGYNDPDSPLK
-1248 LRTTVPPSLKKVL
+1248 LRSTVPSSLKKVL
-1261 YDVEFKNLADRINRV
+1261 YDVEFKNLADRINRA

-1282 PCSSWGKIVYFLVA
+1282 PCSSWGKIVYYIVA
-1296 LVCYPFASEVK
+1296 VLCYPFASEVR
-1307 LFRRHIRVNELKR
+1307 LFRRHVRVNELKR

-1350 SLIYLELLYKES
+1350 SLVYLELLYKES

-1375 PSLPLVLLFAGCGT
+1375 PSLPLVLLFSGCGT
-1389 YFSPYYLDPNDL
+1389 YFSPFYLDPNDL

-1452 EKQRALSALGSNSS
+1452 EKQRALSSLGSNSS

-1477 FYVQDELDMGEEF
+1477 FYVQDELNMGEEF

-1499 EDSLDNVGSNSNL
+1499 DESLDNVGSNNNL
-1512 QQPHQ
+1512 QQSHQ
-1517 QAPPSSSRHGY
+1517 QPPPSSSRYNY

-1554 YPGPRRSN
+1554 YPGPRRSD
-1562 GSFNNADGMLN
+1562 GSFGNDAMLY
-1573 DMGGWGTALTNS
+1573 DIGGWGTALN
-1585 NSSRGRSRS
+1585 NAGSSTRGRSRS
-1594 TNGPGS
+1594 SNGPGTGLTS
-1600 TNPLQDPVSS
+1600 QNSVSS

-1626 GQGGSGHSGRGG
+1626 GLGSNGHSGRGG
-1638 DPDDVLVLMS
+1638 HTDDVLVPFG
-1648 SGSTNKKRHN
+1648 SGATTKKLHN

-1759 DCSASIMVPVLLAPP
+1759 DCSASIMVPVLLVPP

-1846 QAYVVERYIAFQE
+1846 QAYLVERYIAFQE

-1879 IPTESPYSSPAPGR
+1879 IPTESPYSSPAPVR
-1893 AEFRLTSTPPTR
+1893 AEFRLTSTSPTG
-1905 DDQGVNRYGGYT
+1905 DDQGFKLYGGYN

>member
-1 MSLAAMGLLPVAQ
+1 MAPSPAS
-14 RRRPGVAPLLRVLLS
+14 RRRRSAPLLLLS
-29 LSMIITLLSAS
+29 LTLSLLLSAS
-40 VFAVEVDTLKT
+40 SAAVSAEAA

-62 AWNASTSSCEFR
+62 AWNDSTSSCEFR
-74 RSISFVCGHREAP
+74 ESISFVCGPRSASEPPLADATGSGSLLDA
-87 QPVATVSTGSTST
+87 ATVSATS
-100 SSFAGD
+100 FGGD
-106 DETEVPAVSGFT
+106 SDAEVGVSAVAGFT

-123 AGNFVVA
+123 AGGLYVA

-140 DCLLHIGSG
+140 DCLLHVGSG

-154 ASKASLRASSLSIE
+154 GAKASLRASSLSVE
-168 ASFVHLEVQAQISA
+168 ASFVHLEAQAQISA
-182 SYSGAFRD
+182 SYSGSFRD
-190 GHGLFTGTDVFG
+190 GRGLFTGTDVFG

-215 NMTMLTQQTTR
+215 NATMLTQQTTR
-226 GFFDVRGRTVDVDL
+226 GFFDVRGRTVDVQL
-240 IEKKEALLKESSA
+240 IEEKEALLKESSA

-268 ADPTVMTRSSAV
+268 ADPAVMTASSGA
-280 SGGPSARIAPFLLGS
+280 SGGPSATIAPFLLGS
-295 GSRAVIAGNGSS
+295 GSRVVIAGNDSS
-307 DHVVTVD
+307 EHVVTVD
-314 GGGRIQIRASKDV
+314 GGGRIQIKASKDV
-327 VVMDSASIQANGAP
+327 VVMDGATIQANGGS
-341 AIDGV
+341 AIEGV
-346 GGGSGGSV
+346 SGGSGGSV

-361 SVNGKVQAKGGD
+361 SLSGKVEAKGGD

-380 GDRGITHCFP
+380 ADRGVTHCYP

-396 VQITYMSSQLDTNA
+396 VQITFMSSQLDTDA
-410 IDTTGGTLKSDQ
+410 IDTTGGTLNSDQ
-422 VKELL
+422 VEELL
-427 TKSKRFRHVQISA
+427 AKNNRFRHVQVSA

-459 EGQLLVDNNMQRL
+459 EAQLLVDNDMQRL
-472 WANRVL
+472 WPNRVL
-478 NDDGETID
+478 NDDGD
-486 TDDIDTVVGGA
+486 ALDIDEMDAVIGGA
-497 VTSLYIGDDVAGNI
+497 VTSLYVGDDEAANI
-511 DALTISDGAVVATGC
+511 DALTISDGAVVATGS
-526 LKLPGGDLKVLN
+526 LKLPGGDLRVLN
-538 GSYLLD
+538 GSFLLD

-559 VHSSSKPPVLEI
+559 VHSSSKPPVLQI
-571 RVRDMV
+571 RVRDMLV
-577 ISSESQMIMPTSALQ
+577 SSSSQMILPTSALQ

-621 LDANVSSALDPI
+621 IDANVSSALNPI
-633 IVTPATPM
+633 IAAPALS
-641 TTTATSSKT
+641 TATSSSTPVT
-650 TTKLFD
+650 TTKIVD
-656 NKMLALVSGGD
+656 SKMLALVSGGD

-672 VIAVGALS
+672 VIGVGALS

-687 TIDGQ
+687 TIDGH
-692 LETLNAPNIKSTFRS
+692 LESLNGPNIKSTFRS
-707 CKEQQWVSLRSLKQ
+707 CKDQQWLSLGSLKENL
-721 DMGKEDGHG
+721 GKEDHHD
-730 GSNEGST
+730 GSAEGAPI
-737 VPNIPA
+737 PNIPS
-743 ALPIM
+743 ALPAL

-753 VLHARESIYVGES
+753 VLHARGSIYVGQSNEA
-766 EEKKK
+766 KK
-771 QLTDQLKGQLE
+771 QIEDQLE
-782 EDVELPPQPVGHV
+782 ENEELPPQPIGRV

-804 TDYIE
+804 TDSVE

-815 VSADGMGELANQG
+815 VSADG
-828 PGMGSCA
+828 
-835 GSIGGGAGYGGHGA
+835 
-849 DSSVVTNTGNYASGG
+849 
-864 LPYGTRSGT
+864 
-873 GMLGSGGGCVDGGNG
+873 
-888 GGIALL
+888 
-894 GASGLVLNGEIHCN
+894 
-908 GDGGASGAGGG
+908 
-919 SGGFLGL
+919 
-926 SVALYLRGHGH
+926 
-937 ISAVGG
+937 
-943 GSECTDAVESFVS
+943 
-956 DTKWQEP
+956 
-963 AFLIGK
+963 
-969 TQDKAADE
+969 
-977 QAEAQSPTS
+977 
-986 SKVVPRLCGGGGG
+986 
-999 GGRLQLTGCELSTFD
+999 
-1014 RCTRGFD
+1014 
-1021 GNYTV
+1021 
-1026 AGGSTSYKLVS
+1026 
-1037 GGDDTPVLPAPTPA
+1037 
-1051 STVAQ
+1051 
-1056 KSIVPAGA
+1056 
-1064 SGSFFGFPCPP
+1064 
-1075 GSGGLFC
+1075 
-1082 RLCPVGKYKSES
+1082 
-1094 NSAECVMCTN
+1094 
-1104 APSNAHYI
+1104 
-1112 GLGAS
+1112 
-1117 SARCDWACDPGYSG
+1117 
-1131 YYCVSPIEQLLD
+1131 YYCVSPIQQLLD

-1184 GSKGE
+1184 GAKGE

-1296 LVCYPFASEVK
+1296 LLCYPFASEVK

-1350 SLIYLELLYKES
+1350 SLVYLELLYKES

-1389 YFSPYYLDPNDL
+1389 YFSPFYLDPNDL

-1452 EKQRALSALGSNSS
+1452 EKQRALAALGNNSS

-1477 FYVQDELDMGEEF
+1477 FYVQDELGMGEEF
-1490 KLGLFLTTA
+1490 KLGVFLTTA
-1499 EDSLDNVGSNSNL
+1499 DESMDNVSSSNNNI
-1512 QQPHQ
+1512 QQTHQ
-1517 QAPPSSSRHGY
+1517 QAPPSSNRYGY
-1528 GSHYSKDTNYYNI
+1528 GSHHSKDTNYYNI

-1562 GSFNNADGMLN
+1562 GSFGNADGLIY

-1585 NSSRGRSRS
+1585 NLSRGRSRS
-1594 TNGPGS
+1594 SNGPGS
-1600 TNPLQDPVSS
+1600 GNGAAQNPVGS

-1626 GQGGSGHSGRGG
+1626 GLAGHSGRGG
-1638 DPDDVLVLMS
+1638 NPDDVLVLMG
-1648 SGSTNKKRHN
+1648 SGSSKKKRHN

-1733 LLMVDLAITFA
+1733 FLMVDLAITFA

-1759 DCSASIMVPVLLAPP
+1759 DCSASIMVPVLLVPP

-1859 TQRRRRGWR
+1859 TKRRRRGWR

-1905 DDQGVNRYGGYT
+1905 DDQSFNIYGGYN